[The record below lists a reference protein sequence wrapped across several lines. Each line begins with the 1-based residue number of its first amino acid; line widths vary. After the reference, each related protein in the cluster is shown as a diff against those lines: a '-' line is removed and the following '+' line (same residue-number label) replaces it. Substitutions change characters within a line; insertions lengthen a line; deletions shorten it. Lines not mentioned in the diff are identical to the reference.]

1 MKRLIPLVMSM
12 FLLAAPVA
20 AQERGI
26 GDVYADGYAALQV
39 LVTSHGQDGREEMQ
53 AVAEEGVA
61 LIDGSEVP
69 ACGRDVVYALRTA
82 LVLLDRG
89 VDLSIEHED
98 AVKRGDNV
106 AQDAL
111 EDEMM
116 YVISSGVYL
125 MDAIPYLTE
134 QVTC

>member
-1 MKRLIPLVMSM
+1 MKRALIPLMAM

-26 GDVYADGYAALQV
+26 GDIYEDGYAALQV
-39 LVTSHGQDGREEMQ
+39 LVGSGGQDGREEMQ
-53 AVAEEGVA
+53 AIAQEGIA
-61 LIDGSEVP
+61 LIDAADIPE
-69 ACGRDVVYALRTA
+69 CGVDVLTTLRTA
-82 LVLLDRG
+82 LFMLDRG
-89 VDLSIEHED
+89 VDLSIEFED

-111 EDEMM
+111 ETEMM

-125 MDAIPYLTE
+125 MEEIPMLTAE
-134 QVTC
+134 VSC